1 MPETHIPR
9 AGFFLNL
16 GTKHMLVF
24 IPKGGREVVTGNTHL
39 ALGLTAGAVAV
50 GVTGAGGHL
59 LEATGMVLIASLG
72 SLVPDIDEDN
82 SLLNNLLFK
91 SIRYRSVALAA
102 LGGIFALF
110 ALLQGLDWW
119 IFFSGIYA
127 VAVAFIPHRSFTHSF
142 LSMGI
147 VTWITYLAHPPYAL
161 AMALGYFS
169 HLLADAVTVG
179 GVPFF
184 WPWKK
189 RIGLRNLGVRIRS
202 GDKIDKM
209 TGKISMYGGGLA
221 LIWLL
226 FQETSFD
233 TFLSSTMQQLDTV
246 KGLFG
251 WGG

>member
-1 MPETHIPR
+1 
-9 AGFFLNL
+9 
-16 GTKHMLVF
+16 MLVF

-127 VAVAFIPHRSFTHSF
+127 VAVAFIPTGVLLIHFFH
-142 LSMGI
+142 GYC
-147 VTWITYLAHPPYAL
+147 YLDHIFGSSSL
-161 AMALGYFS
+161 RLGYGSGVFFPS
-169 HLLADAVTVG
+169 ARRCCHG
-179 GVPFF
+179 ERGVPFF

-209 TGKISMYGGGLA
+209 TGKSPCTEGV
-221 LIWLL
+221 WH
-226 FQETSFD
+226 
-233 TFLSSTMQQLDTV
+233 
-246 KGLFG
+246 
-251 WGG
+251 

>member
-1 MPETHIPR
+1 MRLP
-9 AGFFLNL
+9 
-16 GTKHMLVF
+16 
-24 IPKGGREVVTGNTHL
+24 
-39 ALGLTAGAVAV
+39 

-91 SIRYRSVALAA
+91 SIRYRSVALAV

-127 VAVAFIPHRSFTHSF
+127 VAVR
-142 LSMGI
+142 LSPTGVLLI
-147 VTWITYLAHPPYAL
+147 HFYPWVLLLGSHIWLILPDAL

-189 RIGLRNLGVRIRS
+189 RIGLRNLGVCI
-202 GDKIDKM
+202 
-209 TGKISMYGGGLA
+209 
-221 LIWLL
+221 
-226 FQETSFD
+226 
-233 TFLSSTMQQLDTV
+233 
-246 KGLFG
+246 
-251 WGG
+251 